1 MYTLLRNHPQP
12 RMEEIE
18 DAFQGKIARHSG
30 PQLPSLLA
38 QSLFH
43 HGIKQ
48 EIHLKMI
55 RLISHD
61 LVNLLSHLLR
71 LESCLPKLSKPQRQ
85 LFFSL
90 LASSFLEEKKKEFL
104 HGREKKAKTK
114 ITFLLSST
122 CLLTFST

>member
-1 MYTLLRNHPQP
+1 MYTLLHKHPQP

-30 PQLPSLLA
+30 PQFPSLLA

-90 LASSFLEEKKKEFL
+90 LAVSFPGRKKKNFFMVEKKSKN
-104 HGREKKAKTK
+104 
-114 ITFLLSST
+114 
-122 CLLTFST
+122 